1 MSAVA
6 LSGAGNLTKAT
17 VNSGVGATVTIA
29 KPANTANGDYLVCV
43 IYARGETAGVPVPA
57 PAGWTLI
64 PVAMP
69 STGIGQVNTFYKRI
83 TNAAAEP
90 ASYAFTP
97 AGGNR
102 KAAILFRVTGGHNER
117 FFLSASLSD
126 ITYGGTMNT
135 AVVPPEVPMRNSLG
149 ITIIGTNYSAPLL
162 PPNSVVDELG
172 STLVD
177 YVSTTTGAGETAV
190 YVQQLQLPTRDALAV
205 NHATMSPAPSSGV
218 AYMLV
223 FGASGVSPE
232 VTLGADRSEDSGRTV
247 RVSASVAAGVVDYFD
262 WRIVG
267 DTPPDFAV
275 DSAGTFV
282 TFKGAPSPAARD
294 FVFEVRG
301 RNTSDP
307 SIIWSEWSRLRITV
321 RAHQSWVLN
330 AQDVLQPLGGAGP
343 FWTRVDNTMQRPGE
357 TYVPGGI
364 PVSEFLA
371 KPVFYSAHRGGGDEF
386 PEHTMEAYQGAVSGG
401 LDAIEVSVRV
411 TADGEMICFHDDT
424 LDRTTN
430 ATGPI
435 GERTWQ
441 DLYDNVRVERSALLG
456 QGMPAARIPKFT
468 DVLAQFAG
476 KKIIYLE
483 GKDGAAHARIF
494 AELDKYAARGI
505 NLGEWFIQKQ
515 FFKGGSWTKSA
526 AIERGMKVWGYMAAE
541 TTDAEL
547 DAEDYRTDIWGVP
560 DFMPLA
566 RKAQIVAR
574 GKPVVCWEVHR
585 RAQVEEHLTI
595 GLKGQMSSSAIYVHS
610 HVQRARTDNFV
621 SRRKSPGDMWTA
633 NIAVD
638 NLALAYDGLGGA
650 YHKSPNPI
658 CVTVMGSMCPII
670 EGGTVKA
677 TLSWAQTPTSG
688 WSGIAFGTRNDEIF
702 RPDPN
707 FENKVGGYLLAISG
721 SHSTATLYRY
731 DPGFFAP
738 VELATTQLDPRTPGT
753 PIEAQCRVASDGVT
767 AIVNGK
773 PFTSADKTYNGRYFH
788 IAQGTNNTLTTF
800 SKISV

>member
-1 MSAVA
+1 MSAIA

-17 VNSGVGATVTIA
+17 VASGVGATVTIA
-29 KPANTANGDYLVCV
+29 KPSNTANGDYLVCV
-43 IYARGETAGVPVPA
+43 IYARGDTAGAPVPT

-90 ASYAFTP
+90 ASYDFVP

-102 KAAILFRVTGGHNER
+102 KAAILFRVTGGHQER
-117 FFLSASLSD
+117 FFLSAGLSD
-126 ITYGGTMNT
+126 ITYGGALNT
-135 AVVPPEVPMRNSLG
+135 SVIPPEVPMRDSLG
-149 ITIIGTNYSAPLL
+149 LTIIGTNHSAPAV
-162 PPNSVVDELG
+162 PPNSVADEIG
-172 STLVD
+172 STLID
-177 YVSTTTGAGETAV
+177 YVTTATGAGETSI
-190 YVQQLQLPTRDALAV
+190 YVQQVQLPTRDALPV
-205 NHATMSPAPSSGV
+205 NHATMSPPPNSGV
-218 AYMLV
+218 AYMLI
-223 FGASGVSPE
+223 FGSAGVTPE
-232 VTLGADRSEDSGRTV
+232 ITLGSDRSEDPGKTV
-247 RVSASVAAGVVDYFD
+247 RLDASMLAGVADYLE

-267 DTPPDFAV
+267 ETPPEFAV
-275 DSAGTFV
+275 DPAGTYI
-282 TFKGAPSPAARD
+282 TFKGALLPEAKD

-301 RNTSDP
+301 RSTSEP
-307 SIIWSEWSRLRITV
+307 SVLWSDWARVKVTV
-321 RAHQSWVLN
+321 RAHQAWTIDSDRNLSPVLSS
-330 AQDVLQPLGGAGP
+330 P
-343 FWTRVDNTMQRPGE
+343 FWTRVENTMQRPGE
-357 TYVPGGI
+357 VYVPGGI
-364 PVSEFLA
+364 TVPQFLA
-371 KPVFYSAHRGGGDEF
+371 KNIFYSAHRGGGDEF

-411 TADGEMICFHDDT
+411 TADGEMVCFHDDT

-456 QGMPAARIPKFT
+456 QGMPGARIPKFT
-468 DVLAQFAG
+468 DVMAQFAG

-494 AELDKYAARGI
+494 QELDKYASRGVV
-505 NLGEWFIQKQ
+505 LGDWFIQKQ
-515 FFKGGSWTKSA
+515 FFAGGSWTKNA
-526 AIERGMKVWGYMAAE
+526 AIDRGIKVWGYMAAD
-541 TTDAEL
+541 TTDAQL
-547 DAEDYRTDIWGVP
+547 DAEDYRVDMWGVP
-560 DFMPLA
+560 DFMPLE

-585 RAQVEEHLTI
+585 RAQVEEHASI
-595 GLKGQMSSSAIYVHS
+595 GLRGQMSSSAIYVHS
-610 HVQRARTDNFV
+610 HVQRARTDNFI

-650 YHKSPNPI
+650 YHKYPDPI
-658 CVTVMGSMCPII
+658 CVTVMGSMCPISADATI
-670 EGGTVKA
+670 KA
-677 TLSWAQTPTSG
+677 TMSWVQNPTSG
-688 WSGIAFGTRNDEIF
+688 YSGIAFGTRNDEIF

-707 FENKVGGYLLAISG
+707 FYNKVGGYFLAVSA
-721 SHSTATLYRY
+721 SSSSATLYRY
-731 DPGFFAP
+731 DPGYWAP
-738 VELATTQLDPRTPGT
+738 VELATTQLEGRTPGA
-753 PIEAQCRVASDGVT
+753 PIDVELRLVAEGVVCKVDGKT
-767 AIVNGK
+767 
-773 PFTSADKTYNGRYFH
+773 FSSTDKTYDGKYFH